1 MKTIYQ
7 VRSSDGINFNVEASN
22 YQEAKLRATSPAI
35 SKHIALMIT
44 QAISN
49 ISSIE
54 PLRGPKHLAKGPV
67 FTDEFFKN

>member
-7 VRSSDGINFNVEASN
+7 VRSSDGITFNVVASN
-22 YQEAKLRATSPAI
+22 YQEAKLRASSPAI

-49 ISSIE
+49 ITSIE
-54 PLRGPKHLAKGPV
+54 PLRGPKHLVKGPV
-67 FTDEFFKN
+67 FEDEFFNK